1 MSCDPPAQLIS
12 TDTMHD
18 VVLNTGSSGVVTFMA
33 AAAAAAAATDNQ
45 CRGKDL

>member
-1 MSCDPPAQLIS
+1 
-12 TDTMHD
+12 MHD

-33 AAAAAAAATDNQ
+33 AAAAAAATDNQ